1 MVPKS
6 PAAKRE
12 TATGRTLPRFY
23 PVHKAPGP
31 TDHKSPRKQKTR
43 HSDNPPLE
51 LPVGWVMGVQEAR
64 SRTASFNGYVFKVM
78 MMFGEWWGGEG
89 R

>member
-12 TATGRTLPRFY
+12 NATGQTLPRFY
-23 PVHKAPGP
+23 PVHKTPVNP
-31 TDHKSPRKQKTR
+31 DHKSPRKQKTR

-51 LPVGWVMGVQEAR
+51 LPVGWVMGVHEAR
-64 SRTASFNGYVFKVM
+64 SRTASFNGYRFPSLIT
-78 MMFGEWWGGEG
+78 
-89 R
+89 RYLSC